1 MEQNRDPRNKPT
13 PLQSICDRQ
22 SKHIQ
27 WAEDSLFNKWC
38 WDNWTDMCRKMKLDR
53 LLTPHMTKK
62 SKWTKDL
69 NVKPKTI
76 KILEEN
82 IGSKIST
89 TAHSNIFSATYHQA
103 RETKEK

>member
-1 MEQNRDPRNKPT
+1 
-13 PLQSICDRQ
+13 
-22 SKHIQ
+22 
-27 WAEDSLFNKWC
+27 
-38 WDNWTDMCRKMKLDR
+38 MKLDR

-82 IGSKIST
+82 IGSKISDF
-89 TAHSNIFSATYHQA
+89 ACSNILPDTALQ
-103 RETKEK
+103 RNKRNKNKQMGLCQTKKSFHSKGSQQNKKRTHRMGEHICRYIW